1 MGILAS
7 TGGWGLLPSF
17 TVIGLVLGGTYALA
31 SMGLVL
37 IYRVS
42 GVLNFAQGGVAMF
55 STFIAYQIAVKNGL
69 PSIVGLLAAI
79 AASMVIGYVIERFTM
94 RPLTGRPALTK
105 VVITIGWLL
114 VLQSAAGLIW
124 GATAYHQ
131 PVHLVSRTGFRL
143 TGTSVIIGYDQLTT
157 LIVALVFAFATAAL
171 LKYTILGT
179 SMRAVADDPDT
190 GKLWGISVNRVTAA
204 SWMAGSAMAAVAGV
218 LITPLINFNTY
229 SLTLIVIDA
238 FAAALI
244 GRLTSLPWTFVGAM
258 FLGLAETYP
267 RAFSNSAGIG
277 YAVVFAL
284 VIGTLA
290 VLFRPGYSGRRAV

>member
-7 TGGWGLLPSF
+7 GWALIPSF

-31 SMGLVL
+31 AMGLVL

-42 GVLNFAQGGVAMF
+42 GVLNFAQGGIAMF
-55 STFIAYQIAVKNGL
+55 STFIAYQIAVKWGL
-69 PSIVGLLAAI
+69 PSIVGLFAAI
-79 AASMVIGYVIERFTM
+79 SAGMLIGYVVERFTM

-114 VLQSAAGLIW
+114 ILQAGAGLIW
-124 GATAYHQ
+124 GATSYHA
-131 PVHLVSRTGFRL
+131 PVHLVSRNGFRL
-143 TGTSVIIGYDQLTT
+143 VGTSVIIGYDQLTT

-171 LKYTILGT
+171 LKYTMLGT

-238 FAAALI
+238 FTAALI

-258 FLGLAETYP
+258 FLGIAETYP
-267 RAFSNSAGIG
+267 RAFFNGAG
-277 YAVVFAL
+277 VSSL
-284 VIGTLA
+284 VAFLLMLVTLA
-290 VLFRPGYSGRRAV
+290 VLFRPGFSGRRTV

>member
-1 MGILAS
+1 VALLAVS
-7 TGGWGLLPSF
+7 GWTLIPSF

-31 SMGLVL
+31 AMGLVL

-42 GVLNFAQGGVAMF
+42 GVLNFAHGAVAMF
-55 STFIAYQIAVKNGL
+55 STFIAYQIAVVMGL
-69 PSIVGLLAAI
+69 PSILGLFAAI
-79 AASMVIGYVIERFTM
+79 AAGMALGYVVERFTI
-94 RPLTGRPALTK
+94 RPLQGRPPLTK

-114 VLQSAAGLIW
+114 VLQTAAGIIW
-124 GATAYHQ
+124 KNTAYHA
-131 PVHLVSRTGFRL
+131 PVHLVSRSGFRL
-143 TGTSVIIGYDQLTT
+143 IGTSVIVGYDQLTT
-157 LIVALVFAFATAAL
+157 LIVALVLAFATAAL
-171 LKYTILGT
+171 LRYTILGT

-190 GKLWGISVNRVTAA
+190 GRLWGISVNRVTAA

-218 LITPLINFNTY
+218 LITPLINFTTY

-267 RAFSNSAGIG
+267 RAFFNGAGVGAFVSFI
-277 YAVVFAL
+277 L
-284 VIGTLA
+284 VLATLA
-290 VLFRPGYSGRRAV
+290 VLFRPGFSGRRTV

>member
-1 MGILAS
+1 VTLLGVS
-7 TGGWGLLPSF
+7 GWSLIPSF

-31 SMGLVL
+31 AMGLVL

-42 GVLNFAQGGVAMF
+42 GVLNFAHGAVAMF
-55 STFIAYQIAVKNGL
+55 STFIAYQIAVKWGL
-69 PSIVGLLAAI
+69 PPILGLFAAI
-79 AASMVIGYVIERFTM
+79 AAGMLLGFIIERLTI
-94 RPLTGRPALTK
+94 RPLQGRPPLTK
-105 VVITIGWLL
+105 VVVTIGWLL
-114 VLQSAAGLIW
+114 VLQTAAGRIW
-124 GATAYHQ
+124 GQTAYHAA
-131 PVHLVSRTGFRL
+131 VHLVSKSGFRL
-143 TGTSVIIGYDQLTT
+143 PGTSVIIGYDQLTT
-157 LIVALVFAFATAAL
+157 LIVALVLAFATAAL
-171 LKYTILGT
+171 LRYTILGT

-218 LITPLINFNTY
+218 LITPLINFDTY

-267 RAFSNSAGIG
+267 RAFFSGAGVGAFVI
-277 YAVVFAL
+277 FFL
-284 VIGTLA
+284 VLGTLA
-290 VLFRPGYSGRRAV
+290 ILFRPGFSGRRAV